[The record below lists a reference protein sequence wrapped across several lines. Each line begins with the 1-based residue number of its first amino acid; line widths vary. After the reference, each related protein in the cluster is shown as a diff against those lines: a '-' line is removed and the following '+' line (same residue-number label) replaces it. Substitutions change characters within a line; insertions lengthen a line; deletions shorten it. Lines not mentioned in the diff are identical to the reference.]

1 MNMEKAKAIDD
12 IETPEWN
19 KLIRG
24 IRKNLKRVLENYRV
38 QMITSSCGEINQNSE
53 NIIGK

>member
-1 MNMEKAKAIDD
+1 MNMEKAKANDD

-24 IRKNLKRVLENYRV
+24 IRKKLKRVLENYRV

-53 NIIGK
+53 NVIEK

>member
-1 MNMEKAKAIDD
+1 MEKAKALDD

-24 IRKNLKRVLENYRV
+24 IRKKLKRVLENYRV
-38 QMITSSCGEINQNSE
+38 
-53 NIIGK
+53 